1 VAVHPVSQQE
11 LIPGY
16 VTLERLGA
24 GGYGEVWKVEAPG
37 GLHKAI
43 KVVYGLLDEDRA
55 ARELKALHHVKE
67 VRHPFL
73 LSLERI
79 EVVDGRL
86 MIVTELADGSL
97 MDRFELCRSQG
108 AVGIERDEMLG
119 YLRDAADALDY
130 MLQQCSLQHLD
141 VKPENLLLV
150 AGRTKVA
157 DFGLVK
163 ELADKTRSLVGAMT
177 PTYAAPELF
186 EGKASRQSDQY
197 SLAIVYQEMLTGVLP
212 FPGRSA
218 AQLASQHQRN
228 RPQLSAL
235 PAHDRDII
243 ARALSKKPED
253 RFGSC
258 RELAEALATA
268 GKLVARVDDGAA
280 TSDTRSLRAEDT
292 ATPKGGGRKTPAGHG
307 LPDRTEVFAGGK
319 PPSGGS
325 KTPRHITVVRENLPP
340 VVQVSTRI
348 CDIPPPEVDRD
359 KIGARPTLLLGIGG
373 TGLLAVAR
381 LRERLISEYGDAVV
395 REAFPLL
402 VVDTDPA
409 SMKRAV
415 ALGLD
420 TQDLLMAPLRASHE
434 YRNDAEVL
442 LKWLGRRWLFNIP
455 KSCLTEGFRPL
466 GRLALVDHA
475 AQLVTRLRQ
484 RLTRVCG
491 DSAVRLLTGQTGK
504 KPRSEVPRVCLIGAS
519 SGGTGGGM
527 LLEMAYAVNN
537 VARQQDQRI
546 ETCAFISH
554 GTPQNA
560 MQSQLA
566 LANTAALLRE
576 LQHYVRQGA
585 AGAAS
590 DPRATLFDG
599 EDFPFASTYFFQL
612 GDELSTA
619 QYHRRVEQLADYLF
633 CDTTSPLGALLDRC
647 RAETQGDEDS
657 FVDYRLRSFELRR
670 FTAIDDEQVAHT
682 ERLLAAEIVK
692 LWIQEIA
699 IDPRAQ
705 QSDSEAQ
712 AEPAHD
718 GNAAVESE
726 KNARPQVIEYSP
738 MYLMNSSELAAQI
751 LGLAP
756 SAPLAREAAV
766 VPAARVEPAE
776 PEVQERKSAPVGP
789 TTCTIWKGVQA
800 LRELAGNQWSG
811 QLTAEQIEALE
822 VDLLK
827 QLQSAKSEYVSM
839 RNYYDETPREITSR
853 AHKLAETLLVEFL
866 ESLRRKLYSPSA
878 KLLPLVEMLAS
889 VVHYEAPKLISQN
902 SSAVPSEL
910 LKYCQERPDRLHDWG
925 CQRRLALLG
934 PANSEL
940 ASLGTVFP
948 QQEVYVAH
956 STDENFWVCEE
967 FADLSL
973 AHLVTTLTHGKPE
986 VQEATARLHAR
997 GDIDW
1002 TTPAEVEIRES
1013 HAVSV

>member
-1 VAVHPVSQQE
+1 MAVHPVSQQE

-55 ARELKALHHVKE
+55 ARELKALHHIKE

-186 EGKASRQSDQY
+186 DGKASRQSDQY

-228 RPQLSAL
+228 RPQLSSL

-258 RELAEALATA
+258 RELAEALAMA
-268 GKLVARVDDGAA
+268 GKLATRVDDGAA

-292 ATPKGGGRKTPAGHG
+292 ATPKSGGRKTPAGHA

-319 PPSGGS
+319 LPSGGS

-348 CDIPPPEVDRD
+348 CDVPPPEVDRD
-359 KIGARPTLLLGIGG
+359 KVGARPTLLLGIGG

-402 VVDTDPA
+402 VVDTDSA
-409 SMKRAV
+409 SMKRAA

-420 TQDLLMAPLRASHE
+420 TQDLLITPLRASHE
-434 YRNDAEVL
+434 YRNDAEML

-455 KSCLTEGFRPL
+455 KSCLTDGFRPL

-484 RLTRVCG
+484 RLNRVCG
-491 DSAVRLLTGQTGK
+491 ESAKRLLTGQTGQ
-504 KPRSEVPRVCLIGAS
+504 KPRSEMPRVCLIGAS

-527 LLEMAYAVNN
+527 LLELAYAVSNI
-537 VARQQDQRI
+537 ARQQDHRI

-585 AGAAS
+585 GGTSS
-590 DPRATLFDG
+590 DPRAALFDG
-599 EDFPFASTYFFQL
+599 EDFPFASTYFYQL
-612 GDELSTA
+612 GDELSTE

-647 RAETQGDEDS
+647 RAETQGDEES
-657 FVDYRLRSFELRR
+657 FVDYRLRSFELRH
-670 FTAIDDEQVAHT
+670 FTAIDDAQIIHT

-699 IDPRAQ
+699 VEPRVQ
-705 QSDSEAQ
+705 QNHGESH
-712 AEPAHD
+712 AEPTED
-718 GNAAVESE
+718 GNAAAEGA

-756 SAPLAREAAV
+756 SVPLAREAVA
-766 VPAARVEPAE
+766 PAARVEPPV

-789 TTCTIWKGVQA
+789 MACTIWKGVQA
-800 LRELAGNQWSG
+800 LRELARNQWNG

-839 RNYYDETPREITSR
+839 RNYYDETPREIAAR

-878 KLLPLVEMLAS
+878 KHLPLVEMLAS

-910 LKYCQERPDRLHDWG
+910 VKYCQDRPETLHDWG
-925 CQRRLALLG
+925 CQRRIALLG
-934 PANSEL
+934 PATSDMDAL
-940 ASLGTVFP
+940 RAVFP
-948 QQEVYVAH
+948 QQETYVAH
-956 STDENFWVCEE
+956 SIDEQFWVCEE

-973 AHLVTTLTHGKPE
+973 AHLVKTLTHGKPD
-986 VQEATARLHAR
+986 VQQATAQLQAR

-1002 TTPAEVEIRES
+1002 TMPAEIEIRES
-1013 HAVSV
+1013 HAVSA